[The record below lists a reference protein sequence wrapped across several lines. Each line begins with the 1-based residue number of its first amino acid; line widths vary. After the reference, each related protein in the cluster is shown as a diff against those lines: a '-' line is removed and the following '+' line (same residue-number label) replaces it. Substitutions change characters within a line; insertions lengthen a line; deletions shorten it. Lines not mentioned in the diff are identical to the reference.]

1 MTVGQI
7 NAVLKLYGLMVKRE
21 RASAKRLKSYRWH
34 LASIHVNPHGVRLW
48 TQLYIHHLENN
59 TNVFKYL
66 MENIEKW
73 QVP

>member
-21 RASAKRLKSYRWH
+21 HTNSKVKRSYRWYM
-34 LASIHVNPHGVRLW
+34 ASIHKNPHGVRLW

-59 TNVFKYL
+59 QNVFKYL
-66 MENIEKW
+66 MEHIERW